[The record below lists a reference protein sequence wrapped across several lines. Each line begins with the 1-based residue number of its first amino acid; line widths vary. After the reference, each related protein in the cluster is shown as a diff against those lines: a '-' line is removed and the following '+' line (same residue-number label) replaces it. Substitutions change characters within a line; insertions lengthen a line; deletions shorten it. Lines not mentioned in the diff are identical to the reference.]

1 MPEGWMQGRPVTPL
15 MRQLMHDARNQD
27 VIVHDGS
34 SEFYAS
40 LILTRWGWLECTRV
54 GNGTYII
61 RLTPLGR
68 KVLDG
73 ESDVAG
79 VN

>member
-1 MPEGWMQGRPVTPL
+1 MPEGWLQGKPVTPL
-15 MRQLMHDARNQD
+15 IRQLMYDARDQD
-27 VIVHDGS
+27 VIVPDGS

-40 LILTRWGWLECTRV
+40 LIIQRWGWLECTLVDDR
-54 GNGTYII
+54 TYIV

-73 ESDVAG
+73 EV
-79 VN
+79 